1 MSDSFS
7 VCEYLSVLQVCSVK
21 LDISHC
27 LAREYNVGYS
37 SESEDMPNVEKNN
50 KTLIS
55 SAP

>member
-7 VCEYLSVLQVCSVK
+7 VSEYLSVLQLCSVK

-27 LAREYNVGYS
+27 LAREENVGYS
-37 SESEDMPNVEKNN
+37 SESAVSNVEKNN